1 MLQFFG
7 CKEINIVTTNKS
19 WYKNMKKTGD
29 YRYKTTYCLP
39 KISNKTDK
47 GKWLNSF
54 ANAFIKNKADNIK
67 SSYKKHDVNKQT
79 FTFNLK
85 GCVYNIDGC
94 FSALVALFKNFKKLG
109 AHHFEGEVFKYQL
122 TNMKEAA

>member
-1 MLQFFG
+1 MLQFFN

-54 ANAFIKNKADNIK
+54 A
-67 SSYKKHDVNKQT
+67 SSFLNHKKHDVNKQT
-79 FTFNLK
+79 FTFKLK
-85 GCVYNIDGC
+85 GCVYNIDAC

-109 AHHFEGEVFKYQL
+109 AHHFEGEVFNYQL